1 MWGTWDQTEHWLE
14 LPLAL
19 ARYGLS
25 MLNNTLKTISD
36 EEAQHVHE
44 VASLAV
50 EAAWQALSRANLG
63 IPTRDEVATLAA
75 ALVRRG
81 I

>member
-1 MWGTWDQTEHWLE
+1 MAW
-14 LPLAL
+14 
-19 ARYGLS
+19 
-25 MLNNTLKTISD
+25 NNTLQTITD
-36 EEAQHVHE
+36 AEAQHLQE

-63 IPTRDEVATLAA
+63 TPTRDEVVTLAA